1 LISGMKMATFPSVA
15 FIGGGNMANALVSGM
30 LAQGC
35 PAEQVHVVEVV
46 DALQAQW
53 RARSVSVS
61 GAPDQVLGQRQVWI
75 FAVKP
80 QQMREVVMQCRP
92 WLKADTLVI
101 SIAAGISIESL
112 GKWLGNETVPF
123 ANIVRCMPNT
133 PALVGAGVTG
143 MSAPTTTSASDRA
156 KATALLSTVGEV
168 VWVDSDRAIDAVTA
182 LSGSGPAYVFLFLES
197 LIQGGLALGLSDSQ
211 ARELALSTLA
221 GATKLAQQSAESPS
235 VLRERV
241 TSKGGTTAAALDVF
255 VQQGFG
261 QAVVQ
266 AMAAADRRAAE
277 LSIEFGK

>member
-1 LISGMKMATFPSVA
+1 MATFPSVA

-35 PAEQVHVVEVV
+35 PAEKVHVIEVAEV
-46 DALQAQW
+46 LQEQW

-61 GAPDQVLGQRQVWI
+61 ATPDALLSQRQVWI

-80 QQMREVVMQCRP
+80 QQMRDVVLQCRA
-92 WLKADTLVI
+92 WLQPNTLVI
-101 SIAAGISIESL
+101 SIAAGISIDSL
-112 GKWLGNETVPF
+112 GKWLGEDAKQFGNV
-123 ANIVRCMPNT
+123 VRCMPNT

-143 MSAPTTTSASDRA
+143 MSAPATTSAADRER
-156 KATALLSTVGEV
+156 ATALLSTVGEV
-168 VWVDSDRAIDAVTA
+168 VWVDNDRAIDAVTA

-197 LIQGGLALGLSDSQ
+197 LIKGGLTLGLSEQQ
-211 ARELALSTLA
+211 ARDLALSTLA
-221 GATKLAQQSAESPS
+221 GATKLAQQSAEAPS

-255 VQQGFG
+255 AQQAFG
-261 QAVVQ
+261 QTVVQ

>member
-1 LISGMKMATFPSVA
+1 
-15 FIGGGNMANALVSGM
+15 M

-46 DALQAQW
+46 DALQEHW

-61 GAPDQVLGQRQVWI
+61 AAPDQALAQRQVWI

-80 QQMREVVMQCRP
+80 QQMREVVLQCRP
-92 WLKADTLVI
+92 WLQPNTLVI

-112 GKWLGNETVPF
+112 GKWLGDETKPYG
-123 ANIVRCMPNT
+123 NIVRCMPNT

-143 MSAPTTTSASDRA
+143 MSAPSTTTAADRA
-156 KATALLSTVGEV
+156 RATALLSTVGEV

-182 LSGSGPAYVFLFLES
+182 LSGSGPAYVFLFIES
-197 LIQGGLALGLSDSQ
+197 LIQGGLALGLSEQQSRD
-211 ARELALSTLA
+211 LALSTLA
-221 GATKLAQQSAESPS
+221 GATKLAQQSPESPS

-255 VQQGFG
+255 AQQGFSTTVG
-261 QAVVQ
+261 Q
-266 AMAAADRRAAE
+266 AMAAADQRAAE
-277 LSIEFGK
+277 LSLEFGK

>member
-1 LISGMKMATFPSVA
+1 MKMATFPSVA

-46 DALQAQW
+46 DALQEQW

-61 GAPDQVLGQRQVWI
+61 AAPDQALAQRQVWI

-80 QQMREVVMQCRP
+80 QQMREVVLQCRP
-92 WLKADTLVI
+92 WLQPNTLVI

-112 GKWLGNETVPF
+112 GKWLGDETKPYG
-123 ANIVRCMPNT
+123 NIVRCMPNT

-143 MSAPTTTSASDRA
+143 MSAPSTTTAADRA
-156 KATALLSTVGEV
+156 RATALLLTVGEV

-182 LSGSGPAYVFLFLES
+182 LSGSGPAYVFLFIES
-197 LIQGGLALGLSDSQ
+197 LIQGGLALGLSEQQSRD
-211 ARELALSTLA
+211 LALSTLA
-221 GATKLAQQSAESPS
+221 GATKLAQQSPESPS

-255 VQQGFG
+255 AQQGFSTTVG
-261 QAVVQ
+261 Q

-277 LSIEFGK
+277 LSLEFGK

>member
-1 LISGMKMATFPSVA
+1 MATFPSVA

-46 DALQAQW
+46 DALQEQW

-61 GAPDQVLGQRQVWI
+61 AAPDQALAQRQVWI

-80 QQMREVVMQCRP
+80 QQMREVVLQCRP
-92 WLKADTLVI
+92 WLQPNTLVI

-112 GKWLGNETVPF
+112 GKWLGDETKPYG
-123 ANIVRCMPNT
+123 NIVRCMPNT

-143 MSAPTTTSASDRA
+143 MSAPSTTTAADRA
-156 KATALLSTVGEV
+156 RATALLLTVGEV

-182 LSGSGPAYVFLFLES
+182 LSGSGPAYVFLFIES
-197 LIQGGLALGLSDSQ
+197 LIQGGLALGLSEQQSRD
-211 ARELALSTLA
+211 LALS
-221 GATKLAQQSAESPS
+221 TKLAQQSPESPS

-255 VQQGFG
+255 AQQGFSTTVG
-261 QAVVQ
+261 Q
-266 AMAAADRRAAE
+266 AMAAADQRAAE
-277 LSIEFGK
+277 LSLEFGK

>member
-1 LISGMKMATFPSVA
+1 MATFPSVA

-46 DALQAQW
+46 DALQEQW

-61 GAPDQVLGQRQVWI
+61 AAPDQALAQRQVWI

-80 QQMREVVMQCRP
+80 QQMREVVLQCRP
-92 WLKADTLVI
+92 WLQPNTLVI

-112 GKWLGNETVPF
+112 GKWLGDETKPYG
-123 ANIVRCMPNT
+123 NIVRCMPNT

-143 MSAPTTTSASDRA
+143 MSAPSTTTAADRA
-156 KATALLSTVGEV
+156 RATALLLTVGEV

-182 LSGSGPAYVFLFLES
+182 LSGSGPAYVFLFIES
-197 LIQGGLALGLSDSQ
+197 LIQGGLALGLSEQQSRD
-211 ARELALSTLA
+211 LALSTLA
-221 GATKLAQQSAESPS
+221 GATKLAQQSPESPS

-255 VQQGFG
+255 AQQGFSTTVG
-261 QAVVQ
+261 Q
-266 AMAAADRRAAE
+266 AMAAADQRAAE
-277 LSIEFGK
+277 LSLEFGK

>member
-1 LISGMKMATFPSVA
+1 MKMATFPSVA

-46 DALQAQW
+46 DALQEQW
-53 RARSVSVS
+53 RARAVSVS
-61 GAPDQVLGQRQVWI
+61 AAPDQALAHRDVWI

-80 QQMREVVMQCRP
+80 QQMREVVLQCRP
-92 WLKADTLVI
+92 WLQPHTLVI

-112 GKWLGNETVPF
+112 GMWLGDQAKPF
-123 ANIVRCMPNT
+123 GNVVRCMPNT

-143 MSAPTTTSASDRA
+143 MSAPLTTTAADRA
-156 KATALLSTVGEV
+156 RATALLSIVGEV

-182 LSGSGPAYVFLFLES
+182 LSGSGPAYVFLFIES
-197 LIQGGLALGLSDSQ
+197 LIQGGLALGLSEQQ
-211 ARELALSTLA
+211 ARDLALSTLA
-221 GATKLAQQSAESPS
+221 GATKLAQQSSESPS

-255 VQQGFG
+255 AQQGFSNTVG
-261 QAVVQ
+261 Q

>member
-1 LISGMKMATFPSVA
+1 MATFPSVA

-35 PAEQVHVVEVV
+35 PTERVHVVEVL
-46 DALQAQW
+46 DTLQEQW

-61 GAPDQVLGQRQVWI
+61 GAPDQALQQKDVWI

-92 WLKADTLVI
+92 CLTPNTLVI

-112 GKWLGNETVPF
+112 GKWLGDAVKPF
-123 ANIVRCMPNT
+123 GNIVRCMPNT

-143 MSAPTTTSASDRA
+143 MSAPATTSAEDR
-156 KATALLSTVGEV
+156 KRATALLSTVGEV
-168 VWVDSDRAIDAVTA
+168 VWVDNDKAIDAVTA

-197 LIQGGLALGLSDSQ
+197 LIKGGLALGLSEQQSRD
-211 ARELALSTLA
+211 LALSTLA
-221 GATKLAQQSAESPS
+221 GATKLAQQSTESPS

-255 VQQGFG
+255 GQQGFG
-261 QAVVQ
+261 ATVVQ

>member
-1 LISGMKMATFPSVA
+1 MATFPSVA

-35 PAEQVHVVEVV
+35 PAEKVHVIEVAEV
-46 DALQAQW
+46 LQEQW

-61 GAPDQVLGQRQVWI
+61 ATPDALLSQRQVWI

-80 QQMREVVMQCRP
+80 QQMRDVVLQCRA
-92 WLKADTLVI
+92 WLQPNTLVI
-101 SIAAGISIESL
+101 SIAAGISIDSL
-112 GKWLGNETVPF
+112 GKWLGEDAKPF
-123 ANIVRCMPNT
+123 GNVVRCMPNT

-143 MSAPTTTSASDRA
+143 MSAPATTSAADRER
-156 KATALLSTVGEV
+156 ATALLSTVGEV
-168 VWVDSDRAIDAVTA
+168 VWVDNDKAIDAVTA

-197 LIQGGLALGLSDSQ
+197 LIKGGLALGLSEQQ
-211 ARELALSTLA
+211 ARDLALSTLA
-221 GATKLAQQSAESPS
+221 GATKLAQQSPEAPS

-255 VQQGFG
+255 AQQAFG
-261 QAVVQ
+261 QTVVQ

>member
-1 LISGMKMATFPSVA
+1 MATFPSVA

-35 PAEQVHVVEVV
+35 PAEKVHVIEVAEV
-46 DALQAQW
+46 LQEQW

-61 GAPDQVLGQRQVWI
+61 ATPDALLSQRQVWI

-80 QQMREVVMQCRP
+80 QQMRDVVLQCRA
-92 WLKADTLVI
+92 WLQPNTLVI
-101 SIAAGISIESL
+101 SIAAGISIDSL
-112 GKWLGNETVPF
+112 GKWLGEDAKPF
-123 ANIVRCMPNT
+123 GNVVRCMPNT

-143 MSAPTTTSASDRA
+143 MSAPATTSAADRER
-156 KATALLSTVGEV
+156 ATALLSTVGEV
-168 VWVDSDRAIDAVTA
+168 VWVDNDRAIDAVTA

-197 LIQGGLALGLSDSQ
+197 LIKGGLTLGLSEQQ
-211 ARELALSTLA
+211 ARDLALSTLA
-221 GATKLAQQSAESPS
+221 GATKLAQQSAEAPS

-255 VQQGFG
+255 AQQAFG
-261 QAVVQ
+261 QTVVQ